1 MDNVGASLVEVTTN
15 PIIQIINFNNN
26 PGVSLS
32 QCPFLGGK
40 ANDKFF
46 FIDVATT
53 GTSAGVYVDTFDTTL
68 NKWETNTSF
77 TGKPYQFE
85 KRPWTVDGSTGKAY
99 SFQQISGPIDIFDT
113 VNLAWSNSS
122 LIPQTYQTFA
132 SSSFSALYGPSQ
144 VLLSNGQILYFPS
157 EPPSTLYTT
166 GDNTMTNI
174 LSYSISTDS
183 WKLINTTGQ
192 IPSKRSDY
200 SVVSTLDGRVIMY
213 GGTSNNLSAT
223 PSIVVLNTSTYT
235 WSTPSEINPVGPLS
249 SHTASMVN
257 NYMTVA
263 FGINNNKN
271 NKNVYKLDIS
281 DSLTYKWS
289 LLSSY
294 DDLTSNSGPNNNLII
309 AIAINVGIIVIG
321 ILSYGGYTMYKKK
334 TRLSKNYIP
343 T

>member
-1 MDNVGASLVEVTTN
+1 MPHGKSIQSNDRIYQSHTDLTN
-15 PIIQIINFNNN
+15 YDGNTPINSSNWIQVNNN

-32 QCPFLGGK
+32 QWPFLGGK

-46 FIDVATT
+46 FIDVATI
-53 GTSAGVYVDTFDTTL
+53 GTSAGVHIDTFDTTL

-77 TGKPYQFE
+77 TGKPSQFE

-113 VNLAWSNSS
+113 VNLVWSNSS

-132 SSSFSALYGPSQ
+132 SSSFSALYAPSQ
-144 VLLSNGQILYFPS
+144 VLLSNGQILYFPC

-192 IPSKRSDY
+192 VPSKRSDY
-200 SVVSTLDGRVIMY
+200 SVVSTLDGRVILY
-213 GGTSNNLSAT
+213 GGTSNNLSAS
-223 PSIVVLNTSTYT
+223 PSIVVLNTSNYT
-235 WSTPSEINPVGPLS
+235 WSTPSEANPVGPLT

-263 FGINNNKN
+263 FG
-271 NKNVYKLDIS
+271 
-281 DSLTYKWS
+281 
-289 LLSSY
+289 
-294 DDLTSNSGPNNNLII
+294 PNNNLII
-309 AIAINVGIIVIG
+309 AIVVNVGIIIIG
-321 ILSYGGYTMYKKK
+321 ILSFVGYALYKKK
-334 TRLSKNYIP
+334 PRPNKNYIP